1 MLKGNSSFAGNL
13 DIQLAQP
20 ADGRQIC
27 RLKND
32 LYSLESWKA
41 SDGNRYLW
49 KGMQTYVQETG
60 EWYELVAE
68 PTAENIVKTT
78 SWKKVKSSV
87 INDTNS
93 SNETTYS
100 SEKIL
105 NLLGEINKFDIKVVE
120 TLPESGVQYTI
131 YLTPQQVTTTTETN
145 TEQQESRID
154 IYDEYIW
161 VTTVSGGK
169 WEFIGTTKVDIS
181 DYYTKT
187 EVDDIIDTIELTPG
201 PRGIGFIPCSWSTYQ
216 DIAESVKVTI
226 DDVEYGFLEKF
237 PAYSSSIFRYWLNNI
252 YNWANHNNDVCIYAS
267 DYYPYLTSTDPTN
280 YPDDYLGYVEDAMIE
295 CAEIFFTQYNAV
307 PIAPWG
313 DYPSITETGI
323 WWGGNLFGKGGPSV
337 LATDNSI
344 GGIKTGYSTTNKNY
358 AVSLDTNGSAYVNV
372 PWDNT
377 AHTHSGGTGIS
388 VVGGTGG
395 TSGTVTLSLNTA
407 SSTSLGGI
415 KIGYSNNDKN
425 YGISLD
431 SNESAYVNVPWV
443 NTSHSHS
450 GGTGLSV
457 VGPTGGTSGT
467 VTLSLNT
474 ATTTSLGGIKVGDN
488 LNIGTDGKLTAKGY
502 TWTTGR
508 TGSNNIM
515 TIDNGQINAA
525 HGFYETSD
533 ARKKDIQ
540 GELSLDKAYDFIRN
554 CEPILYNLKG
564 SDKTQIGLIAQEV
577 KEFFPEIIN
586 EDEEG
591 YLSLDYAKLTVIIL
605 RVLKDLIDKK

>member
-27 RLKND
+27 QYKND
-32 LYSLESWKA
+32 LYNLDSWKA

-68 PTAENIVKTT
+68 PTDENIVKTT
-78 SWKKVKSSV
+78 SWKK
-87 INDTNS
+87 
-93 SNETTYS
+93 
-100 SEKIL
+100 
-105 NLLGEINKFDIKVVE
+105 
-120 TLPESGVQYTI
+120 LPTI
-131 YLTPQQVTTTTETN
+131 
-145 TEQQESRID
+145 
-154 IYDEYIW
+154 
-161 VTTVSGGK
+161 
-169 WEFIGTTKVDIS
+169 
-181 DYYTKT
+181 
-187 EVDDIIDTIELTPG
+187 DDIENISLTPG
-201 PRGIGFIPCSWSTYQ
+201 SPGPQGIGFIPCSWSTYQ
-216 DIAESVKVTI
+216 DLAENIKVII
-226 DDVEYGFLEKF
+226 DGTEYSFLEKF
-237 PAYSSSIFRYWLNNI
+237 PAFSSNEFSNWLNNT
-252 YNWANHNNDVCIYAS
+252 YNWANHNSDVCIYAS

-280 YPDDYLGYVEDAMIE
+280 YPDDYIGYVAEAMIE
-295 CAEIFFTQYNAV
+295 CAEKFVELYNAIPV
-307 PIAPWG
+307 APWG
-313 DYPSITETGI
+313 DYPSITETGV

-337 LATDNSI
+337 LATDDSI
-344 GGIKTGYSTTNKNY
+344 GGFKTGYSENGKNY
-358 AVSLDTNGSAYVNV
+358 PIELSEGKAYVNV
-372 PWDNT
+372 PWVDTNT
-377 AHTHSGGTGIS
+377 AHTHTAGTGLSI
-388 VVGGTGG
+388 GDNTGG

-407 SSTSLGGI
+407 SASSLGGI

-443 NTSHSHS
+443 NTAHSHTA
-450 GGTGLSV
+450 GTGLSI
-457 VGPTGGTSGT
+457 GSDTGGTEGE

-474 ATTTSLGGIKVGDN
+474 ASASSLGGIKVGDN

-502 TWTTGR
+502 TWTTGS
-508 TGSNNIM
+508 TGSNNTM

-540 GELSLDKAYDFIRN
+540 GELPLDKAYDFIRD

-577 KEFFPEIIN
+577 QEFFPEIVN

>member
-27 RLKND
+27 EQKND

-49 KGMQTYVQETG
+49 KGMQTYVKETG
-60 EWYELVAE
+60 EWYELVVE
-68 PTAENIVKTT
+68 PTDESIQNIN

-87 INDTNS
+87 IDDTNS

-105 NLLGEINKFDIKVVE
+105 NLLGDINKFDIKVVE
-120 TLPESGVQYTI
+120 VLPESGEQYTI
-131 YLTPQQVTTTTETN
+131 YLTPQQVTTATETT
-145 TEQQESRID
+145 TEQQEARID

-161 VTTVSGGK
+161 ITNESGGK

-181 DYYTKT
+181 DYYTKN
-187 EVDDIIDTIELTPG
+187 EVDDIVDTIELTPG
-201 PRGIGFIPCSWSTYQ
+201 PQGIGFIPCSWSTYQ
-216 DIAESVKVTI
+216 DIAESIKVTI
-226 DDVEYGFLEKF
+226 DGVEYSFLEKF
-237 PAYSSSIFRYWLNNI
+237 PAFSPSTFRYWLNNI
-252 YNWANHNNDVCIYAS
+252 YNWANHDSDVCIYAS
-267 DYYPYLTSTDPTN
+267 DYYPYLTSIDSTN
-280 YPDDYLGYVEDAMIE
+280 YPDEYIGYVEDAMIE
-295 CAEIFFTQYNAV
+295 CAEKFVEIYNAI

-313 DYPSITETGI
+313 DYPSVTDTGV

-337 LATDNSI
+337 LATDDSI
-344 GGIKTGYSTTNKNY
+344 GGIKTGYSTANKNY
-358 AVSLDTNGSAYVNV
+358 AVSLDTNGAAYVNV
-372 PWDNT
+372 PWENT

-395 TSGTVTLSLNTA
+395 TSGTVTLSLNIA
-407 SSTSLGGI
+407 S
-415 KIGYSNNDKN
+415 
-425 YGISLD
+425 
-431 SNESAYVNVPWV
+431 
-443 NTSHSHS
+443 
-450 GGTGLSV
+450 
-457 VGPTGGTSGT
+457 
-467 VTLSLNT
+467 
-474 ATTTSLGGIKVGDN
+474 TTTLGGIKVGDN
-488 LNIGTDGKLTAKGY
+488 LNIDTDGKLTAKGY
-502 TWTTGR
+502 TWTSGA
-508 TGSNNIM
+508 TGSNNTM

-540 GELSLDKAYDFIRN
+540 GELSLDKAYDFIKN

-577 KEFFPEIIN
+577 REFFPEIVN
-586 EDEEG
+586 EDEDG

>member
-27 RLKND
+27 SRKND

-60 EWYELVAE
+60 EWYELVVE

-78 SWKKVKSSV
+78 SWKK
-87 INDTNS
+87 
-93 SNETTYS
+93 
-100 SEKIL
+100 
-105 NLLGEINKFDIKVVE
+105 
-120 TLPESGVQYTI
+120 LPTI
-131 YLTPQQVTTTTETN
+131 
-145 TEQQESRID
+145 
-154 IYDEYIW
+154 
-161 VTTVSGGK
+161 
-169 WEFIGTTKVDIS
+169 
-181 DYYTKT
+181 
-187 EVDDIIDTIELTPG
+187 DDIENISLTPG
-201 PRGIGFIPCSWSTYQ
+201 EPGPQGIGFIPCSWSTYQ
-216 DIAESVKVTI
+216 DIAENVKVTI
-226 DDVEYGFLEKF
+226 DGVEYDFLEKF
-237 PAYSSSIFRYWLNNI
+237 PAFSSSIFRYWLNNM
-252 YNWANHNNDVCIYAS
+252 YNWANHDSDVCIYAS

-295 CAEIFFTQYNAV
+295 CAEKFVELYNAIPV
-307 PIAPWG
+307 APWG
-313 DYPSITETGI
+313 DYPSVTETGV

-344 GGIKTGYSTTNKNY
+344 GGIKTGYSTANKNY
-358 AVSLDTNGSAYVNV
+358 AVSLDTDGAAYVNV
-372 PWDNT
+372 PWEENT
-377 AHTHSGGTGIS
+377 AHSHTAGTGLSI
-388 VVGGTGG
+388 GTDTGG
-395 TSGTVTLSLNTA
+395 TEGTVTLSLNTA

-443 NTSHSHS
+443 NTAHSHS

-502 TWTTGR
+502 TWSDSTNT
-508 TGSNNIM
+508 M
-515 TIDNGQINAA
+515 TITSTSQAPGKINSAG
-525 HGFYETSD
+525 GFFETSD

-554 CEPILYNLKG
+554 CEPILYSLKG

-577 KEFFPEIIN
+577 REFFPEIVN